1 MGSWVGILSQR
12 IKKNPEVE
20 VGAHNPVFS
29 STMYF
34 LKVDRVLGKSMVS
47 ISPNIIHRILIL
59 FRNSYKQW
67 SLIQNFVIAC
77 G

>member
-1 MGSWVGILSQR
+1 MGSWVGIFSQR

-20 VGAHNPVFS
+20 VGAPNPVFS

-47 ISPNIIHRILIL
+47 ISPNIIIEFSFFFKIVT
-59 FRNSYKQW
+59 NSG
-67 SLIQNFVIAC
+67 V
-77 G
+77 